1 MVIDSDSVDI
11 VIDSVTL
18 SVKRGTADRPRCSN
32 PSKWR
37 TAFRF
42 LCHCWKNSVNDE
54 KYSVNATSAYTV
66 CVFVCIRSSYIFCCT
81 SLSCAGLRAPVHPC
95 ALHRRGLFP
104 SLSNSAQAVPW
115 VLGSSSL
122 SLLSLNHPLLL
133 LMMCFHLSV
142 SSPLTLPPSSPC
154 WFITANYQRWICLWN
169 SNNSK
174 DIFISFFFFG
184 FVFVILIYL
193 FFTFVSCIQL
203 ELNCEQKAL
212 GRWSSVRWKDLLS
225 LHTHTNTHACWSK
238 LLPGAIAPPDSCLLK
253 LFFTGNVPGLQ
264 VTIVL
269 KS

>member
-81 SLSCAGLRAPVHPC
+81 SLSCAGLRAAVHPC
-95 ALHRRGLFP
+95 ALHKRGLFP

-169 SNNSK
+169 RNKSK
-174 DIFISFFFFG
+174 DIFIYFFFFG
-184 FVFVILIYL
+184 FVFFFIYL
-193 FFTFVSCIQL
+193 FICYICQLYSARVELWAEGPGEVEQHKMEGFAVSPHTYKHTRML
-203 ELNCEQKAL
+203 EQATAWSNSSTWPLLTEAL
-212 GRWSSVRWKDLLS
+212 FYRECPWPFRLL
-225 LHTHTNTHACWSK
+225 
-238 LLPGAIAPPDSCLLK
+238 
-253 LFFTGNVPGLQ
+253 
-264 VTIVL
+264 
-269 KS
+269 